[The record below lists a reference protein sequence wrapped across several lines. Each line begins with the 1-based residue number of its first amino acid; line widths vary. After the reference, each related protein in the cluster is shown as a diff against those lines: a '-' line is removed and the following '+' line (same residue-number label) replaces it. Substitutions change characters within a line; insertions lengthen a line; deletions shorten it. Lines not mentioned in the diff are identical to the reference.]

1 MKTETDP
8 RIREK
13 AFDDE
18 LLTVAEVA
26 SLLKVTHGWI
36 AQRIHSKTLP
46 FVHIKVGVYPRFP
59 ASGVRRFIEEQ
70 IAERSAA
77 AR

>member
-1 MKTETDP
+1 MKLLTDP
-8 RIREK
+8 QIREK

-26 SLLKVTHGWI
+26 ALLRVTHGWI

-46 FVHIKVGVYPRFP
+46 FVHIKVGMYPRFP

-70 IAERSAA
+70 IAERSVAVK
-77 AR
+77 